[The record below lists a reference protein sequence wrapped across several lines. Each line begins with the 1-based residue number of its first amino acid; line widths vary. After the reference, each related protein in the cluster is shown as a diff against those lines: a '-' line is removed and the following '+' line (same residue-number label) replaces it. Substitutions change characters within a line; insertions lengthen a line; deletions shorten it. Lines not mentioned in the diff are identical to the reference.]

1 MKKTHSSKK
10 AGASST
16 RLRGK
21 AGVALIAALVAA
33 LALVIAAL
41 SSGTA
46 VSAQAGQSK
55 AKKYKA
61 TQAYVV
67 DQETG
72 AVRLPTQ
79 EEIAET
85 VQALISLGQRPAGEV
100 PQAASASGGTLID
113 FAGGSGGVLLA
124 KPNEDGTFETRCV
137 FTVEEGAA
145 FLGLV
150 EDDSAI

>member
-1 MKKTHSSKK
+1 MKKTHSRKK
-10 AGASST
+10 AGARST

-21 AGVALIAALVAA
+21 AGVALGAALLAA
-33 LALVIAAL
+33 LAMVIMAL

-61 TQAYVV
+61 TRAYVV

-85 VQALISLGQRPAGEV
+85 VQNLATLGQRPAEDV
-100 PQAASASGGTLID
+100 QQTTLSNGTTLLN
-113 FAGGSGGVLLA
+113 FAGGFGGVVLA
-124 KPNEDGTFETRCV
+124 RPNEDGTFETRCV
-137 FTVEEGAA
+137 FTVEEGAS